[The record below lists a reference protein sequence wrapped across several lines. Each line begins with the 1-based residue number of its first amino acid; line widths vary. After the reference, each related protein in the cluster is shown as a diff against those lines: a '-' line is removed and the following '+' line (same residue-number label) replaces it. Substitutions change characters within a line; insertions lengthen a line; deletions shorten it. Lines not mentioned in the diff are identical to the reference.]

1 MTLANPP
8 ESAYIAG
15 GHLQAL
21 FGLPG
26 TADRPLACNRG
37 ATLNQV

>member
-15 GHLQAL
+15 TCRLCSDFRA
-21 FGLPG
+21 PPI
-26 TADRPLACNRG
+26 APLACNRG